1 MNLLKFQIVE
11 LLDKHRKVT
20 AVAEVLGL
28 KQPTVTY
35 HMKSLEQEYGVKLFE
50 PRMDKVILTEAGRAL
65 LHYAGKIN
73 SLAAEARRTAQEYG
87 TPGRGTLRI
96 GASYVPATY
105 MLPRL
110 LKEFA
115 ARHPKVTVTLAVKP
129 SSVIKEML
137 LSHEIDLGVL
147 SAEPFRLPMLDV
159 RELCDDEL
167 VLAHAPDHY
176 LAASSKLTPGIL
188 STADFVL
195 HGRHSSTR
203 ELTDRWLEQHGIRLE
218 QHLELD
224 SLEAIKQA
232 VIQGGHVSFVS
243 GLAVEGEVARGL
255 LLARPIPEF
264 RYRRTV
270 SYASNRDRHPSGQLQ
285 SMMELLAGW
294 SLIQ

>member
-115 ARHPKVTVTLAVKP
+115 RRHPKVTVTLAVKP

-159 RELCDDEL
+159 HELCDDEL
-167 VLAHAPDHY
+167 VLAHAPSHY
-176 LAASSKLTPGIL
+176 LAASPELNPGL
-188 STADFVL
+188 LATADFVL

-243 GLAVEGEVARGL
+243 GLAVQGEVARGL

-264 RYRRTV
+264 RYRRTI
-270 SYASNRDRHPSGQLQ
+270 SCASNRDRHPSGQLQ
-285 SMMELLAGW
+285 SMMELLSGR
-294 SLIQ
+294 IQ

>member
-11 LLDKHRKVT
+11 LLDKHRKIT
-20 AVAEVLGL
+20 AVAEALGL

-73 SLAAEARRTAQEYG
+73 CLASEAKRTVEEYG
-87 TPGRGTLRI
+87 TPGRGTLRV

-129 SSVIKEML
+129 SAVIKEML
-137 LSHEIDLGVL
+137 LNHEIDLGVL

-167 VLAHAPDHY
+167 VLAHAPSHD
-176 LAASSKLTPGIL
+176 LAASSELTPGL
-188 STADFVL
+188 LCTADFVL
-195 HGRHSSTR
+195 HGPHSSTR
-203 ELTDRWLEQHGIRLE
+203 ELTDRWLEQHGVRLE

-224 SLEAIKQA
+224 SLEAIKQM
-232 VIQGGHVSFVS
+232 VIQGGHVTFAS
-243 GLAVEGEVARGL
+243 GLAIQAEVARGQ
-255 LLARPIPEF
+255 LLARAIPEF
-264 RYRRTV
+264 RHRRKISCAT
-270 SYASNRDRHPSGQLQ
+270 NRDRHHSGPLD
-285 SMMELLAGW
+285 SMMELLQGW
-294 SLIQ
+294 EQIQ